1 MTTCNSTASY
11 NTVQISMCTKGTHEP
26 TATPLH
32 HTTQYK
38 FLCVQ
43 QVLTSQQQ
51 LHCIIQHSTNFY
63 VYKRYSRANSNST
76 ASYNTVQISMCTTGT
91 HEPTATPLHH
101 TTQYKF
107 LCVQKVL
114 TSQQQLHCIIQH
126 STNFYVYN
134 RYSRANSNSTASYN
148 TVQISMCTT
157 GTHEPTATPLH
168 HTTQYKFLCV
178 QQVLTSQQ
186 QLHCIIQHSTNFY
199 MYNRYSRAN
208 SNSWDVGLLAD
219 VGRKQNW
226 VKAICTKTNIRINMS
241 T

>member
-1 MTTCNSTASY
+1 MSLVIDLIGQLNCYNSTASY

-76 ASYNTVQISMCTTGT
+76 ASYNTVQISMG
-91 HEPTATPLHH
+91 
-101 TTQYKF
+101 
-107 LCVQKVL
+107 
-114 TSQQQLHCIIQH
+114 
-126 STNFYVYN
+126 
-134 RYSRANSNSTASYN
+134 
-148 TVQISMCTT
+148 TT

-199 MYNRYSRAN
+199 VYKRYSRAN